1 MCDSICSFKLH
12 LNTHMIFGR
21 FFRVYTSLYI
31 YIKPKLLKHPQ
42 FSTSSLF
49 KKKLKNYFY
58 FPVHVIIIFKSS
70 ALLRKKKKEKTA
82 KKTYFYFHD
91 KTKPDTQIFVLLPQT
106 LNLFLHTASLFSISL
121 PHLSSLPFQPLKPVK
136 TLNIGVLISPITF
149 FSFLFFC

>member
-1 MCDSICSFKLH
+1 MKL
-12 LNTHMIFGR
+12 
-21 FFRVYTSLYI
+21 
-31 YIKPKLLKHPQ
+31 PQ

-49 KKKLKNYFY
+49 KKKIKKLFL
-58 FPVHVIIIFKSS
+58 FPVHVIIIFKSL
-70 ALLRKKKKEKTA
+70 ALLRKKKKKTA

>member
-1 MCDSICSFKLH
+1 M
-12 LNTHMIFGR
+12 
-21 FFRVYTSLYI
+21 
-31 YIKPKLLKHPQ
+31 KPPQ

-49 KKKLKNYFY
+49 KKKIKNYFY

-70 ALLRKKKKEKTA
+70 ALLKKKKTA

-91 KTKPDTQIFVLLPQT
+91 KTKPDTQIYVLLPQT
-106 LNLFLHTASLFSISL
+106 LNLFLHTASLFTISL
-121 PHLSSLPFQPLKPVK
+121 PHLSSLPFQPLICFSIKPVK

>member
-1 MCDSICSFKLH
+1 MKLPQFSTSSLFKK
-12 LNTHMIFGR
+12 
-21 FFRVYTSLYI
+21 YI
-31 YIKPKLLKHPQ
+31 YIKPKLLKLPQ

-70 ALLRKKKKEKTA
+70 ALLRKKKKTA
-82 KKTYFYFHD
+82 KKTYFYFHN

-121 PHLSSLPFQPLKPVK
+121 PHLSSLPFQPLICFSIKLVK